1 MQPFQPVQTTE
12 GIPISLGQNPARHL
26 IQNID
31 PEPDLLRSDNRKLSV
46 ALIYD
51 KSEWPRFS
59 PIPENLK
66 LIHTKLVILSRKIRA
81 ENFEQFQDFEKQL
94 YTAIRK
100 KSPQQPGRWLFRAFD
115 DLVGRLSTTPSW
127 RAVINIVNAIHL
139 VYAVSSN
146 YNRKHT
152 PVEYLYLKSKMLELL
167 ENLLNETFSDFLR
180 ERGGW
185 EDFLDYYEHVSK
197 NDAENSSRSLW
208 DTIIPAA
215 VSIGLA
221 MLVLGNFK

>member
-1 MQPFQPVQTTE
+1 MQPSQPVQATE
-12 GIPISLGQNPARHL
+12 GIPISLGQNPAL
-26 IQNID
+26 IQNI
-31 PEPDLLRSDNRKLSV
+31 RSDNRKLSV

-51 KSEWPRFS
+51 KSEWSRFS

-66 LIHTKLVILSRKIRA
+66 LIHKKLVTLSRNIRA

-94 YTAIRK
+94 YTAIEK
-100 KSPQQPGRWLFRAFD
+100 KSPQQPERWLFRAFN
-115 DLVGRLSTTPSW
+115 DLVGRLSPTPSW

-146 YNRKHT
+146 YNRNHT
-152 PVEYLYLKSKMLELL
+152 SVEYLYLKSKMLELL
-167 ENLLNETFSDFLR
+167 ENLLNETFSDFIR
-180 ERGGW
+180 EMGGW

-197 NDAENSSRSLW
+197 NGADNSSRGLW

-215 VSIGLA
+215 ISVGLV
-221 MLVLGNFK
+221 MLVLSNFK